1 MFFRVAFILQRE
13 YDIAFDNNFCQETLV
28 FLVLLENFH
37 KQKIYES
44 NPNLVTWIF
53 LFVNMKAT
61 GTSQKKKS
69 PLIFVILRQ
78 VMRERHTKDNAAR
91 FTRHTKW
98 RACSWVE
105 LHIVAHMLVIQV
117 WVDMLVSAPL
127 FQ

>member
-61 GTSQKKKS
+61 GTSQKKKEVPPHFRDIATS
-69 PLIFVILRQ
+69 HA
-78 VMRERHTKDNAAR
+78 RE
-91 FTRHTKW
+91 
-98 RACSWVE
+98 
-105 LHIVAHMLVIQV
+105 AHKR
-117 WVDMLVSAPL
+117 
-127 FQ
+127 